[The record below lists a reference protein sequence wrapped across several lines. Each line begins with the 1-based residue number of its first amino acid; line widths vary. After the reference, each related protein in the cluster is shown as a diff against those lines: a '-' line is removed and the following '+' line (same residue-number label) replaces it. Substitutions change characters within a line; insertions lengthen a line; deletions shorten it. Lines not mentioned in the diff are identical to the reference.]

1 MDVVAG
7 SAVSA
12 AFQRAKALQEL
23 MVRKVGGDHS
33 VEPEEY
39 ERLRRAFL
47 RDPAMPSDLIPE
59 VIKRNRDLDTLWSY
73 AKDFHG
79 SWEPRRRHIRDE
91 FGPLLDYLDRPQ
103 AAPADGDI
111 TFTLTR
117 FDSEA
122 VNEAWQR
129 ALQRRSSDP
138 AAAITAARTML
149 ESVLKNVLD
158 DAGET
163 YGEADDLPKLYRRVS
178 ELLNLAPSQHTEPIF
193 KQVLGGCASVVAGL
207 GAVRNKV
214 GDAHGTG
221 RRPVKPAPRH
231 ADLVVN
237 LAGAM
242 ALFIVQTADDRRAVT
257 RAGGAA

>member
-1 MDVVAG
+1 VAE
-7 SAVSA
+7 VSA
-12 AFQRAKALQEL
+12 AFLRAKTLQEL

-33 VEPEEY
+33 VDAGEY
-39 ERLRRAFL
+39 EQVRRAFL
-47 RDPAMPSDLIPE
+47 RDPEMPPHLVPDL
-59 VIKRNRDLDTLWSY
+59 VKKNRDLDTLWTY
-73 AKDFHG
+73 AKDYHG
-79 SWEPRRRHIRDE
+79 SWEPRRRHVREE

-103 AAPADGDI
+103 LAPADGSI
-111 TFTLTR
+111 TSGLTR

-122 VNEAWQR
+122 VSEAWQR

-158 DAGET
+158 DAAQP
-163 YGEADDLPKLYRRVS
+163 YGEADDLPKLYRQVS
-178 ELLNLAPSQHTEPIF
+178 ELLNLAPSQHTESIF
-193 KQVLGGCASVVAGL
+193 KQVLGGCAAVVGGL

-231 ADLVVN
+231 AELVVN

-242 ALFIVQTADDRRAVT
+242 ALFIVQTAADRREAE
-257 RAGGAA
+257 RAGGGG